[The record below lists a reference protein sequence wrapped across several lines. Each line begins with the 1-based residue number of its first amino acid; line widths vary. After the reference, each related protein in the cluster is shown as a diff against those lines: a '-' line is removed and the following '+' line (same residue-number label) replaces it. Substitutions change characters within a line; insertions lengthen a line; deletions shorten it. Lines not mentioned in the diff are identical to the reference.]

1 MVVFFYVG
9 KNKKKKCQA
18 LYLHVSV
25 ALLPHPA
32 HCFTSLI
39 LLSEA
44 RGAVQPAEGRR
55 KGVQLELP
63 RLLGEA
69 LLLLRP
75 ELPVEVGPPQSP
87 L

>member
-9 KNKKKKCQA
+9 KNKKWQA

-44 RGAVQPAEGRR
+44 GGAVQPAEGQH

-75 ELPVEVGPPQSP
+75 ELPVQGGPPQPP